1 MSGSEFSR
9 GSAALAF
16 EPVKTMKGSF
26 LDCTSFSEMVRCL
39 DAFYAIPG
47 NETVTI
53 NWAVMIANLRV
64 MGWSRTKI
72 EDFTE
77 DARRMERASKPWRQ

>member
-1 MSGSEFSR
+1 VVPQLKCSES
-9 GSAALAF
+9 
-16 EPVKTMKGSF
+16 VKTMKGNF
-26 LDCTSFSEMVRCL
+26 LDCTSFSDMVRCL

-53 NWAVMIANLRV
+53 HCAVLIANLKV
-64 MGWSRTKI
+64 MGWSRAKI

-77 DARRMERASKPWRQ
+77 DARRTERASQPWCQ